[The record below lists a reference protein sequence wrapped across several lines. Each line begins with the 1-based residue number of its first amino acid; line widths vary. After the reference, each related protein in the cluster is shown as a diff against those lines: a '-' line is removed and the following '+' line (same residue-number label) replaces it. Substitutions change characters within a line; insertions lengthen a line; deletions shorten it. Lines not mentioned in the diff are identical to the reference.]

1 VTDAVST
8 SATGRFFDSDIFYS
22 FRSSPV
28 AVAAA
33 VVLRRAGCVRRATL
47 LGAAVQANT
56 FLAQLLAAIQ
66 SGVADAMQELRA
78 AGCSFALDDFGIGLS
93 SFSYLRYLPID
104 YLKIEAGFV
113 RDMID
118 DPMDC
123 AIVDSIARIGHVLG
137 IHTVAQ
143 GVDDV
148 AIAQKLGSMG
158 VDYAQGN
165 QYGAPRPMVEAA
177 ARPERATPIPAM
189 PLAPQ
194 SLRLGSGTSGPG
206 GV

>member
-1 VTDAVST
+1 M
-8 SATGRFFDSDIFYS
+8 
-22 FRSSPV
+22 
-28 AVAAA
+28 
-33 VVLRRAGCVRRATL
+33 
-47 LGAAVQANT
+47 ANLT
-56 FLAQLLAAIQ
+56 R
-66 SGVADAMQELRA
+66 VADAMQELRA

-104 YLKIEAGFV
+104 YLKIDAGFI

-118 DPMDC
+118 DPMDS

-194 SLRLGSGTSGPG
+194 SLRLGSGTAGPG

>member
-1 VTDAVST
+1 MANLTRVS
-8 SATGRFFDSDIFYS
+8 
-22 FRSSPV
+22 
-28 AVAAA
+28 
-33 VVLRRAGCVRRATL
+33 
-47 LGAAVQANT
+47 
-56 FLAQLLAAIQ
+56 
-66 SGVADAMQELRA
+66 DAMHELRA
-78 AGCSFALDDFGIGLS
+78 AGCSFALDDFGVGLS

-104 YLKIEAGFV
+104 YLKIEGGFV

-143 GVDDV
+143 GVEDV
-148 AIAQKLGSMG
+148 VTAERLQAMG

-165 QYGAPRPMVEAA
+165 QFGAPRVLIEAG
-177 ARPERATPIPAM
+177 ARPELASPVQAA

-194 SLRLGSGTSGPG
+194 ALGLRPKRALSA
-206 GV
+206 VN